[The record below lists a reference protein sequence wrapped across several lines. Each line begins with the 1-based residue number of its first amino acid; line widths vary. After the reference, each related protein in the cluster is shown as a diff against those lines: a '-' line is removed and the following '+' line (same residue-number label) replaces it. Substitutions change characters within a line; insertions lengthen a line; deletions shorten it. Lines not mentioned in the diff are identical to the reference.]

1 MAAVPRTHRGD
12 DHDGHCWVVIDE
24 PRLEAVTHVPHALDA
39 HQRVLTARAGH
50 RHARRDGVRQ
60 HHGAWL
66 DLFCTSRD
74 RDVDRQLLAIAETT
88 ALSEWRD
95 RAEEAGALSQRSLV
109 RRGEAIEKLLSER
122 SWRNSHSNDLI
133 ASIEGLDGQGHGT
146 PDEWTKTH
154 LMAEVFYNAA
164 KVYLATVVNGP
175 FPKGE

>member
-1 MAAVPRTHRGD
+1 MRGVA
-12 DHDGHCWVVIDE
+12 DG
-24 PRLEAVTHVPHALDA
+24 
-39 HQRVLTARAGH
+39 
-50 RHARRDGVRQ
+50 
-60 HHGAWL
+60 
-66 DLFCTSRD
+66 
-74 RDVDRQLLAIAETT
+74 QLLAIAETT

-133 ASIEGLDGQGHGT
+133 ASIEGLDGKGHGT

-154 LMAEVFYNAA
+154 LMAEVFFNAA

-175 FPKGE
+175 FPKGEPSCPCVRPERPLLGAPSTVHADPHGLGSAAQTPR